1 MTTRLAADI
10 GGTFTDLVFMDEKGS
25 LSVEKTPSTPDEFRR
40 GVMTGVEKILATVN
54 DGDRDKV
61 DLKDVEYFVHGAT
74 VVLNAVIQRKLPVTA
89 LVTTSGFRDVLEIM
103 RTNNPHMYD
112 MHYVKPKPLIP
123 RRLRFE
129 VAERVRHTGEVLAPL
144 NEDDVRSVAK
154 ELREAGVVAVAICFL
169 HSYANPEHER
179 RAREILAEE
188 CPELVVCLSSEVAGE
203 VREFER
209 GSTTSMNAATMPI
222 IRSYLDR
229 LNADLR
235 DLGLPRELY
244 VMQSN
249 GGVIRASS
257 AQTLPVRTMLSGP
270 SGGVV
275 GGAYLAN
282 QIGLQNV
289 VTLDM
294 GGTSTDI
301 GVIADGRAMT
311 VDESKIDEWPVL
323 APMIEILAIG
333 AGGGSIAWL
342 DSGGALRVG
351 PQSAGAMPGPVCYG
365 HGGDEATVSD
375 ACLVLGRLDPDYFL
389 GGEMSLDVDGAFRVI
404 EQKLAKPMGMSIHE
418 AALGVVTVVTTNMA
432 RAMRSTLIARGLDPR
447 DFCLMAFGG
456 AGGMVVG
463 DLLKAGDINRAV
475 VPNDP
480 GALCAFGM
488 LVTDFRH
495 DLGAT
500 MVRPLSDVDGEE
512 VVRLF
517 TKLES
522 DAVGRLENDG
532 VERSRITA
540 ERFIDVRYIG
550 QEHYLKIPVGES
562 AVDFERLR
570 NDFNAAHERI
580 YGYATPQFPC
590 ELVNL
595 RVTALGKVERPTIPR
610 YSPRSSD
617 DGPLAPIGSRQ
628 VHYQTGV
635 LETDIYKIE
644 SIRAG
649 DRFDRPA
656 VIEDPRSTFVV
667 LPGQVARV
675 DEYRNVHVEEVA
687 A

>member
-10 GGTFTDLVFMDEKGS
+10 GGTFTDLVLMDEKGS

-40 GVMTGVEKILATVN
+40 GVMTGVEKVLATVN
-54 DGDRDKV
+54 SRDGDAI

-89 LVTTSGFRDVLEIM
+89 LLTTSGFRDVLEIM
-103 RTNNPHMYD
+103 RTNNSQMYD

-129 VAERVRHTGEVLAPL
+129 VAERVRHTGEVLTSL
-144 NEDDVRSVAK
+144 NEDDVRRVAG
-154 ELREAGVVAVAICFL
+154 ELREGGVVAVAVCFL

-188 CPELVVCLSSEVAGE
+188 CPEIVVCLSSEVAGE

-209 GSTTSMNAATMPI
+209 GSTTSINAATMPI
-222 IRSYLDR
+222 IRSYLDQ
-229 LNADLR
+229 LNGDLR

-282 QIGLQNV
+282 QIGLKDV

-301 GVIADGRAMT
+301 GVVADGRAMT
-311 VDESKIDEWPVL
+311 VDESKVDEWPIL

-351 PQSAGAMPGPVCYG
+351 PQSAGALPGPVCYG
-365 HGGDEATVSD
+365 QGGDEATVSD

-389 GGEMSLDVDGAFRVI
+389 GGEMSLDVDGAYRVI
-404 EQKLAKPMGMSIHE
+404 EKKLARPMGMNVHE

-432 RAMRSTLIARGLDPR
+432 KAMRSTLIARGLDPR

-517 TKLES
+517 TTLEK

-532 VERSRITA
+532 VERGRITP
-540 ERFIDVRYIG
+540 ERFVDVRYIG
-550 QEHYLKIPVGES
+550 QEHYLKIPVES
-562 AVDFERLR
+562 SSVDFERLR
-570 NDFNAAHERI
+570 IDFNAAHERI

-595 RVTALGKVERPTIPR
+595 RVTAFGKVERPTIPR

-617 DGPLAPIGSRQ
+617 DGPLIPVGNRK
-628 VHYQTGV
+628 VHFETGV
-635 LETDIYKIE
+635 LDTDIYKIE

-649 DRFDRPA
+649 DRFDQPA

-667 LPGQVARV
+667 LPGQVAHV